1 MWQPERTDPSDDA
14 GGNIPHGI
22 GEYIE
27 RGVRGVYT
35 PGDSI
40 KRGAKIAACCQ
51 VVGDYSGWV
60 RILVFF
66 VKLGHIY

>member
-1 MWQPERTDPSDDA
+1 MRF
-14 GGNIPHGI
+14 G
-22 GEYIE
+22 
-27 RGVRGVYT
+27 RGVHRYT
-35 PGDSI
+35 PVVIAS
-40 KRGAKIAACCQ
+40 RGAKIAALCQ